1 MFPALAPSSPSPHL
15 LYSNYLEYI
24 HWPIKMSALFC
35 LHIFA
40 HAIPS
45 TWNVLPTL
53 SLTGKTFQDPNQ
65 MSPPVIPPLATP
77 EKNHCCFSSAPI
89 VRLGSCWEISLIT
102 SLKVNYHISSIL
114 RQTFLFMSGI
124 RCTLP
129 LIASY
134 KWQYFFS
141 FFLGDTQ
148 NNGVLDLMKYTSS
161 FFISVHSGMTLR
173 HHTTLYSSFTCLCL
187 FPCVRP

>member
-1 MFPALAPSSPSPHL
+1 MFPASATSSPSPHL
-15 LYSNYLEYI
+15 LYSNYPEYS

-53 SLTGKTFQDPNQ
+53 SLTGKILQDPNQ

-77 EKNHCCFSSAPI
+77 EKKNNCCFSSAPI
-89 VRLGSCWEISLIT
+89 VRLGSCWEIWLIT

-114 RQTFLFMSGI
+114 RRTCLFISGI
-124 RCTLP
+124 RVHL
-129 LIASY
+129 ASDSIL
-134 KWQYFFS
+134 QLTAFFFS
-141 FFLGDTQ
+141 FL
-148 NNGVLDLMKYTSS
+148 VIHKIMVS
-161 FFISVHSGMTLR
+161 
-173 HHTTLYSSFTCLCL
+173 
-187 FPCVRP
+187 